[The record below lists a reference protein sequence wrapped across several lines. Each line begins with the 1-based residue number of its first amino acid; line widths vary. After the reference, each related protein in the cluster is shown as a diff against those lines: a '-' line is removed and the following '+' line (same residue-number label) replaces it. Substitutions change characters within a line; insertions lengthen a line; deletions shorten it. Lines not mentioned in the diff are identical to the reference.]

1 MPVCVY
7 GNIATSTTIGGKKK
21 KSKVREKL
29 ARRDG
34 ATEAW
39 LKIMWR
45 KSQNGKRKVFLTI
58 YTTLHYTTHFDSVI
72 VKLAIFFSPP
82 HTHTHTHRDIHT

>member
-21 KSKVREKL
+21 SKVREKL

-34 ATEAW
+34 ATEA
-39 LKIMWR
+39 
-45 KSQNGKRKVFLTI
+45 
-58 YTTLHYTTHFDSVI
+58 
-72 VKLAIFFSPP
+72 
-82 HTHTHTHRDIHT
+82 